1 MTTATHLTIA
11 TIFENKRLFFELMD
25 RHNTGNQASGF
36 LFLISEYDHALN
48 VASKS
53 MDAATKN
60 KFIDALSLDN
70 LKYND
75 LLETLDYNEGHFS
88 LNAHVEGLL
97 RQLEAKRIREL
108 SDYDLDLLVGQIDSA
123 YAMAMNVGHHHS
135 VDLSYKEMFEAVRD
149 TFYSVAAKL
158 RVNVKSLKGHAEQL
172 SEIVDSVD
180 FAVDGQYLQY
190 RKTMD
195 RISQLYQRNVLPTLL
210 FLDPTLDIKRTQDS
224 NAVVTIYRE
233 SNKAPMRVMKDIVD
247 HFDLFKA
254 HEQSLILNRLL
265 LDIKSLG
272 RDIVMV
278 AEQLSRYL
286 KMDEEDRRFYNAAEE
301 RFNRLKDVV
310 RENQR
315 GQQRGYLLQATAP
328 IFKDAEILGLLKA
341 YGNRHAQ
348 AVNWPR
354 ESALESY
361 QEHLRVRLE
370 SLKEKTE
377 RQKPDTKTRSSFID
391 TRKSERLMITL
402 DAMQLPESTGDLHAL
417 LHQHLANAIED
428 YELSWLGEA
437 VEYIST
443 KGKIR
448 NVLNY
453 DSELQRITYKG
464 FELGY
469 RSKEFI
475 AYVEKAV

>member
-1 MTTATHLTIA
+1 
-11 TIFENKRLFFELMD
+11 
-25 RHNTGNQASGF
+25 
-36 LFLISEYDHALN
+36 
-48 VASKS
+48 
-53 MDAATKN
+53 MDAAARY

-75 LLETLDYNEGHFS
+75 LLETLDYNEGRFS

-108 SDYDLDLLVGQIDSA
+108 SDYDLNLLVSQIDGA

-135 VDLSYKEMFEAVRD
+135 IDLSYQEMFEAVRD

-172 SEIVDSVD
+172 SKIVDSVD
-180 FAVDGQYLQY
+180 FSVDGQYLQY
-190 RKTMD
+190 RETMD

-210 FLDPTLDIKRTQDS
+210 FLDPSLDIKRTPS
-224 NAVVTIYRE
+224 NSAIVTIHRE
-233 SNKAPMRVMKDIVD
+233 SNKAPMKVMKNIVD

-272 RDIVMV
+272 RDIVLV

-286 KMDEEDRRFYNAAEE
+286 KMDEEDRHFYNVAEE

-315 GQQRGYLLQATAP
+315 GQQRGYLLQPTDLV
-328 IFKDAEILGLLKA
+328 FKDAKILGLLKA
-341 YGNRHAQ
+341 YGHRNSQ
-348 AVNWPR
+348 PVNWVK

-361 QEHLRVRLE
+361 QEFLRVRLE
-370 SLKEKTE
+370 SIAEKAK
-377 RQKPDTKTRSSFID
+377 RVKPDAKAHLTSID

-402 DAMQLPESTGDLHAL
+402 EELKLPNNTGDIHLF
-417 LHQHLANAIED
+417 LHQHLVNEIED
-428 YELSWLGEA
+428 YDLSWLGEA
-437 VEYIST
+437 VEYISS
-443 KGKIR
+443 KGKTQ
-448 NVLNY
+448 NSLSY
-453 DSELQRITYKG
+453 ESEPQKIEHKG

-469 RSKEFI
+469 RPKVFH
-475 AYVEKAV
+475 AYAKKAV